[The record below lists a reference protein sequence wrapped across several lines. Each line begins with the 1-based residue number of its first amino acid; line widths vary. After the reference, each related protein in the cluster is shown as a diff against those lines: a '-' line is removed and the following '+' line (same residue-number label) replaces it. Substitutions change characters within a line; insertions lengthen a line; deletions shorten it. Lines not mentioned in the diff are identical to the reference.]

1 MTPRHATSAPKV
13 RFAATMGE
21 EPEVEVVLVQRSGAR
36 AFLSEL
42 LARRSSE
49 FVGGCVLRSSAHG
62 LLLRHNSDGV
72 HLHQEVRMR

>member
-13 RFAATMGE
+13 RFAATLGE

-49 FVGGCVLRSSAHG
+49 FVGEKCSQKFTGGRGSEF
-62 LLLRHNSDGV
+62 
-72 HLHQEVRMR
+72 Q